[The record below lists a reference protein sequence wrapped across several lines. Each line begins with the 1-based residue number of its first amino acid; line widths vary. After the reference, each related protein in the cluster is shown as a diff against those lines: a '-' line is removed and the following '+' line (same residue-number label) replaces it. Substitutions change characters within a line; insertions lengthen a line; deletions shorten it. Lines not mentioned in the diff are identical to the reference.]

1 MVSKR
6 IDNPRVSVV
15 IPTYNRASAL
25 RRCLDSLKKQTIDD
39 FEVLICDDGSTDE
52 TAEVSKEYS
61 SFLDITYDYAEN
73 FGGPARPRNRGINL
87 ARASC
92 IAFLDSDDWWMPQ
105 KLEESLKYLEQGADV
120 VYHSLFVVA
129 KSNQRNFFKKT
140 RSWDL
145 RSPIFDDL
153 IANGN
158 ALNNSSVVVR
168 KELLNAING
177 LAEDRSLIA
186 SEDYDAWLRA
196 AKFTEKFKR
205 IPKTLG
211 YYWAGGGNISNP
223 GRVLKNLDVIEER
236 YANAVLDLNEHG
248 VFCWIDYAKGKA
260 HYRLG
265 SYAMAK
271 KNLELVLLRRVP
283 PSIYIKSRWMLLLTN
298 MYLHSKIRF

>member
-1 MVSKR
+1 MKPLVS
-6 IDNPRVSVV
+6 IV
-15 IPTYNRASAL
+15 IPTYNRARDLVRAL
-25 RRCLDSLKKQTIDD
+25 KSVLAQTYTHWEALVVDNHSSDNTDGVIKNLNDSRIKLYKIHNEGVIAASRNLGIKHG
-39 FEVLICDDGSTDE
+39 EG
-52 TAEVSKEYS
+52 EYV
-61 SFLDITYDYAEN
+61 
-73 FGGPARPRNRGINL
+73 
-87 ARASC
+87 
-92 IAFLDSDDWWMPQ
+92 AFLDSDDWWMPQ

-129 KSNQRNFFKKT
+129 KSNQRVFLKKT

-145 RSPIFDDL
+145 KSPIFDDL

-158 ALNNSSVVVR
+158 ALNNSSVLVR

-223 GRVLKNLDVIEER
+223 VRVLKNLDVIEER
-236 YANAVLDLNEHG
+236 YANAFLDLNKHC
-248 VFCWIDYAKGKA
+248 VYCWIDYAKGKA

-271 KNLELVLLRRVP
+271 MNFELVLLRRP
-283 PSIYIKSRWMLLLTN
+283 PLPIYIRSRWMLLLSN
-298 MYLHSKIRF
+298 LYLHSKI